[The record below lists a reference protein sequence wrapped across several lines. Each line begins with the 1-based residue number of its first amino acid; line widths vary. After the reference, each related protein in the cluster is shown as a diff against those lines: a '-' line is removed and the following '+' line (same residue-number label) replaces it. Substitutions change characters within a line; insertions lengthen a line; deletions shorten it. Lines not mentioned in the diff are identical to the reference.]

1 MKIPNRDPNDKT
13 PWESFAV
20 PANFVHENKFFN
32 GLWMKLPADGTTK
45 VSRSMPH
52 GKDDMGRTIWQNE
65 SRTVS
70 NTQLKAMVE
79 AYKAGEPV
87 SRFKIYT
94 IDQIASG
101 LIDLT
106 LPRREY
112 ATEWTQ
118 VPQPA
123 GFITE
128 DEIDTLFVSGPPMSG
143 GKQRVFDYF
152 SQHHSPKEEIAFLK
166 NEYGISG
173 HNNALPG
180 SFRSDVMFDGKGMTL
195 KKPGC
200 ARVEMRWNQID
211 DRIRKVDRK

>member
-1 MKIPNRDPNDKT
+1 M
-13 PWESFAV
+13 
-20 PANFVHENKFFN
+20 
-32 GLWMKLPADGTTK
+32 
-45 VSRSMPH
+45 
-52 GKDDMGRTIWQNE
+52 
-65 SRTVS
+65 
-70 NTQLKAMVE
+70 
-79 AYKAGEPV
+79 
-87 SRFKIYT
+87 
-94 IDQIASG
+94 
-101 LIDLT
+101 T

-200 ARVEMRWNQID
+200 ARVEMRWNQIH
-211 DRIRKVDRK
+211 DRIRNLVRKDSYLSVEEAEERRARHSSEEELFDEVPNLSEETQEPNDSEQSLPEAAPLVADEIEDSQTPEAPEHRWQKNLRSR